1 MAPRYPTFNYL
12 LTSIS
17 KTFILTEVDAL
28 IFDPIILM
36 ITIAIL
42 DNAFKSKIKTV
53 EEILR
58 TRVKAPRRSLEFDWD
73 PEKMKTPI
81 FRHAEPSVT
90 GIQTSPTKAL
100 RYHTYLYYLQRL
112 GLEAGFMQIL
122 GAYAIPRGSGEA
134 VDGMWKLL
142 NKCLY

>member
-1 MAPRYPTFNYL
+1 MAARRWGQGG
-12 LTSIS
+12 
-17 KTFILTEVDAL
+17 DAL
-28 IFDPIILM
+28 TTTTRPFRQLRKRQYYYYYYF
-36 ITIAIL
+36 TIAIL